1 MTVTL
6 GTIAVFV
13 LILAVVLS
21 ALLTAQVK
29 WEDSDFW
36 TGFAI
41 CVVTCFSLSFAWM
54 ATYLL
59 WASGL
64 I

>member
-29 WEDSDFW
+29 WEDSDSW

-41 CVVTCFSLSFAWM
+41 CVEIILSLGFAWM